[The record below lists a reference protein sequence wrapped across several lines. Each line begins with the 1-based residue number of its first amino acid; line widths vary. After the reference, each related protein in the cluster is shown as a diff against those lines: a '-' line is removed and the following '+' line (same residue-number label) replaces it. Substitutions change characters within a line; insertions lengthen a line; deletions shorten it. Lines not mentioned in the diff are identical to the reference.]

1 MEGRAGAGDYIAS
14 LLSSSPRLDF
24 GVLGS
29 VAGAGSGPGAGE
41 QEDCLEKFCGDP
53 GFAERAA
60 RLSSF
65 SGQRFAAAAGL
76 FGLPAA
82 DFAGSREASSVSDP
96 ASAMRDANAKKRKA
110 PAAAK
115 GKGKE
120 PSAQAG
126 EQKDPDAKRCKTE
139 GAAERKEGGSVKPK
153 SEQAGS
159 DSSVEDG
166 GQKPGKGKNAKPV
179 EPPKDY
185 VHVRAR
191 RGQATDSHSLAER
204 VRRERISQRMKVLQD
219 LVPGCNKVIGKALML
234 DEIINYVQSLQR
246 QVEFL
251 SMKLA
256 TVNPLDFSN
265 LPTLLQKDMFQA
277 CGPSASSVFSLES
290 SSSGFPFSDQGD
302 VFQSFV
308 PSGLENQCGLN
319 PLDLALSQATN
330 AQYAF
335 QDGTGSTDLQQR
347 NFWEE
352 DLQSVLHIDNG
363 QIQENNGVSAQ
374 SFQGGSATSRP
385 HEDGVLITSVDQRLP
400 GNDLYI
406 ARTKHYNM
414 SGGGGERSSEL

>member
-1 MEGRAGAGDYIAS
+1 MEGRAAGGDYIAS
-14 LLSSSPRLDF
+14 LLSSAPRLDL
-24 GVLGS
+24 GVLGMLDGAA
-29 VAGAGSGPGAGE
+29 AGADGG
-41 QEDCLEKFCGDP
+41 EDCLERFCGDP

-65 SGQRFAAAAGL
+65 SGQRFAGAAGL
-76 FGLPAA
+76 FGVPPPASA
-82 DFAGSREASSVSDP
+82 ASNGEFAGSREASSVSDP
-96 ASAMRDANAKKRKA
+96 VSAMRDANAKKRKA

-120 PSAQAG
+120 SSAQAG
-126 EQKDPDAKRCKTE
+126 EQKDPDAKRCKTTE
-139 GAAERKEGGSVKPK
+139 GSEGKKEESSVKPK

-159 DSSVEDG
+159 DKSVEDG
-166 GQKPGKGKNAKPV
+166 GQKPPGKGKNAKPV

-308 PSGLENQCGLN
+308 SNALENQCSLN

-335 QDGTGSTDLQQR
+335 QDGTAGTNLQQR

-352 DLQSVLHIDNG
+352 DLQNVFHIDNG
-363 QIQENNGVSAQ
+363 QQSQENGVSAQ
-374 SFQGGSATSRP
+374 SFHGR
-385 HEDGVLITSVDQRLP
+385 
-400 GNDLYI
+400 
-406 ARTKHYNM
+406 
-414 SGGGGERSSEL
+414 

>member
-1 MEGRAGAGDYIAS
+1 MEGRAAGGDYIAS
-14 LLSSSPRLDF
+14 LLSSAPRLDL
-24 GVLGS
+24 GVLGMLDGAA
-29 VAGAGSGPGAGE
+29 AGADGGD
-41 QEDCLEKFCGDP
+41 DCLERFCGDP

-65 SGQRFAAAAGL
+65 SGQRFAGAGAGAAGL
-76 FGLPAA
+76 FGLPAPA
-82 DFAGSREASSVSDP
+82 PPAASNGEFAGSREASSVSDP

-120 PSAQAG
+120 SSSQAG
-126 EQKDPDAKRCKTE
+126 EQKDPDTKRCKTTE
-139 GAAERKEGGSVKPK
+139 GGEGKKEEGSVKPK

-166 GQKPGKGKNAKPV
+166 GQKPPGKGKNAKPV

-308 PSGLENQCGLN
+308 SNALENQCSLN

-335 QDGTGSTDLQQR
+335 QDGTAGTNLQQR

-352 DLQSVLHIDNG
+352 DLQNVFHIDNG
-363 QIQENNGVSAQ
+363 QQSQENGVSAQ
-374 SFQGGSATSRP
+374 SFHGQLQAG
-385 HEDGVLITSVDQRLP
+385 HMKMEF
-400 GNDLYI
+400 
-406 ARTKHYNM
+406 
-414 SGGGGERSSEL
+414 

>member
-1 MEGRAGAGDYIAS
+1 MEGRAGGDYIAS

-24 GVLGS
+24 GALGGVTVLDGAA
-29 VAGAGSGPGAGE
+29 AGGDGG
-41 QEDCLEKFCGDP
+41 DCLEKFCGDP

-65 SGQRFAAAAGL
+65 NGQRFAGAGGL
-76 FGLPAA
+76 LGLPPTALAA
-82 DFAGSREASSVSDP
+82 SNGEFAGSREASSVSDP

-110 PAAAK
+110 PIGAK

-120 PSAQAG
+120 PSCQAG

-139 GAAERKEGGSVKPK
+139 GGERKESPVKPK
-153 SEQAGS
+153 AEQAGS

-166 GQKPGKGKNAKPV
+166 GQKPGKEKNAKPV

-204 VRRERISQRMKVLQD
+204 VRRERISQKMKVLQD

-277 CGPSASSVFSLES
+277 CGPSASLVFSLES
-290 SSSGFPFSDQGD
+290 SSSGFLFSDQGD

-308 PSGLENQCGLN
+308 PNGMENQCTLN
-319 PLDLALSQATN
+319 ALDLAVSQTTN
-330 AQYAF
+330 GQYAF
-335 QDGTGSTDLQQR
+335 QDGTPSSNMQQR

-363 QIQENNGVSAQ
+363 QTSQENGVSAQ
-374 SFQGGSATSRP
+374 SFHGQLQAD
-385 HEDGVLITSVDQRLP
+385 HMKMEF
-400 GNDLYI
+400 
-406 ARTKHYNM
+406 
-414 SGGGGERSSEL
+414 

>member
-1 MEGRAGAGDYIAS
+1 MEGSRAGAGDYIAS

-24 GVLGS
+24 GVLG
-29 VAGAGSGPGAGE
+29 AADGGGE
-41 QEDCLEKFCGDP
+41 EEDCLDKFCGDP
-53 GFAERAA
+53 GFAARAA

-65 SGQRFAAAAGL
+65 SAQRFPGAASL
-76 FGLPAA
+76 FGLPPPVPAA
-82 DFAGSREASSVSDP
+82 SGGGEFAGSREASSVSDP
-96 ASAMRDANAKKRKA
+96 ASAMMKDANAKKRKA
-110 PAAAK
+110 PPAAK

-120 PSAQAG
+120 SSVQAR

-139 GAAERKEGGSVKPK
+139 GGEGKEGSPVKPK
-153 SEQAGS
+153 PEQAVS

-166 GQKPGKGKNAKPV
+166 GQTQKPPGKGKNAKPV

-290 SSSGFPFSDQGD
+290 SSSGFPFSDHGD

-308 PSGLENQCGLN
+308 PNGLENQCGLN
-319 PLDLALSQATN
+319 PLDLALSHATN
-330 AQYAF
+330 GQYGF
-335 QDGTGSTDLQQR
+335 QDGTAGTTNLQQR
-347 NFWEE
+347 SYWEE
-352 DLQSVLHIDNG
+352 DLQSVFHIDNNG
-363 QIQENNGVSAQ
+363 QSQENGVSVSAQ
-374 SFQGGSATSRP
+374 SFHGQLQEG
-385 HEDGVLITSVDQRLP
+385 HMKMEF
-400 GNDLYI
+400 
-406 ARTKHYNM
+406 
-414 SGGGGERSSEL
+414 